1 MSTPSFH
8 LSSANGKWWA
18 EGTLDSG
25 RHIKFECGD
34 ATATR
39 ETAEAVASV
48 KWAQRLSVSQAS
60 KARWNK
66 ARAHANG
73 GPVRRA
79 TADQQAASKSTTTPE
94 RAAEI
99 RGKLLSLGDASELDV
114 DDDEADD
121 EAEGTDGDGD
131 SDEGKKA
138 DYIPPD
144 GKRDDDDNEEGDPE
158 DDEEA
163 AELLADVI
171 GNGIYSGVT
180 GGVTKLLKKAKPPRE
195 PGEPHELFVKFGR
208 EGCCY
213 RMRKLIGKGAKL
225 SPNAKLL
232 IGLAGTMITMVWNS
246 EVIEEEKP
254 GRPAAA
260 PPPAKP
266 AAAPAATSPDAPAAA
281 APPAHAN
288 GVTKP
293 PRLALV
299 RTPSPDAP
307 PEDPLGSFS

>member
-1 MSTPSFH
+1 MSTPSFQ
-8 LSSANGKWWA
+8 LSNSKGKWWA
-18 EGTLDSG
+18 EGTLESG
-25 RHIKFECGD
+25 RHIRFECGD

-60 KARWNK
+60 KARWAK
-66 ARAHANG
+66 AAAAANG
-73 GPVRRA
+73 GPVRRSL
-79 TADQQAASKSTTTPE
+79 ADQQAASKATATPE

-99 RGKLLSLGDASELDV
+99 RGKLLSLGDVAELDT
-114 DDDEADD
+114 DGDEADD
-121 EAEGTDGDGD
+121 EAEGDDAGDAGD
-131 SDEGKKA
+131 DDEAKKA

-144 GKRDDDDNEEGDPE
+144 GKRDDDDEEGDPE

-171 GNGIYSGVT
+171 GNGIYTGVT
-180 GGVTKLLKKAKPPRE
+180 GGVTKVLKRAKPPRE
-195 PGEPHELFVKFGR
+195 PGEPHELFVKCGR

-232 IGLAGTMITMVWNS
+232 IGLAGTIITMVWNS

-254 GRPAAA
+254 GRAAA
-260 PPPAKP
+260 PAKP

-288 GVTKP
+288 GVAKP